1 LILTRPN
8 QRIRRQSTRSV
19 GFIRQPDIV
28 DDEAERTPVTL
39 PASRPTTRSQEL
51 FEIAKTLLPGGV
63 DSPVRAFGAVGGTPR
78 FIREAAGACVTD
90 ADGNQYI
97 DYVGSWGPLIAGHAH
112 PAVVEAVQRAAAL
125 GTSYGAP
132 TEAENDLAELV
143 INRFPSVE
151 RVRFVSSG
159 TEAAMSAVRLA
170 RAATGRDLIVKFDGC
185 YHGHADSMLVAAG
198 SGVMTFGQP
207 DSPGVPEALARLTI
221 SIPYNDVAAVEQVFA
236 ANRDRIA
243 ALLVEPV
250 AGNMGVIPPADG
262 YLEALRRITNANGTL
277 LVFDEVITGCRV
289 ARGGAQ
295 ERYGVAPDL
304 TILGKII
311 GGGLPVAAYGGR
323 ADLMDQLSPVGNVY
337 QAGTLSG
344 NPLAMAA
351 GIATLTLLDEL
362 GVYDQLEASAE
373 HLTQGLGKAAAA
385 AGIPVQ
391 LQRVGSMM
399 TMFFSDS
406 AATDYVSA
414 RKADTSRYARY
425 FHLMLERGCYFA
437 PSQFECGFVST
448 AHSDDDL
455 DATIAAAASAFALL
469 ND

>member
-1 LILTRPN
+1 MT
-8 QRIRRQSTRSV
+8 STN
-19 GFIRQPDIV
+19 
-28 DDEAERTPVTL
+28 
-39 PASRPTTRSQEL
+39 SRPTSRSAEL
-51 FEIAKTLLPGGV
+51 FARAQQLLPGGV

-78 FIREAAGACVTD
+78 FIAGASGSRVTD
-90 ADGNQYI
+90 VDNNSYI
-97 DYVGSWGPLIAGHAH
+97 DYVGSWGPMIAGHAN
-112 PAVVEAVQRAAAL
+112 PVVVEAVQQAAAR

-132 TEAENDLAELV
+132 TEGENELAELV
-143 INRFPSVE
+143 IDRFPSVE

-207 DSPGVPEALARLTI
+207 DSPGVPEALAKLTI
-221 SIPYNDVAAVEQVFA
+221 SIPFNDLGAVEQVFE
-236 ANRDRIA
+236 ANGDRIA

-250 AGNMGVIPPADG
+250 AGNMGVIPPVDG
-262 YLEALRRITNANGTL
+262 FLQGLREITSKHGSL

-295 ERYGVAPDL
+295 ERYGVSPDL

-311 GGGLPVAAYGGR
+311 GGGLPVAAYGGPV
-323 ADLMDQLSPVGNVY
+323 DLMNQLSPVGSVY

-351 GIATLTLLDEL
+351 GIQTLRLLDEP
-362 GVYDQLEASAE
+362 GVYEALETSAAY
-373 HLTQGLGKAAAA
+373 LTDGLSRAAAES
-385 AGIPVQ
+385 GIDVQ

-399 TMFFSDS
+399 TMFFSDQP
-406 AATDYVSA
+406 ATDYASA
-414 RKADTSRYARY
+414 RSADTGRYARY
-425 FHLMLERGCYFA
+425 FHGMLDRGVHLA
-437 PSQFECGFVST
+437 PSQFECGFIST
-448 AHSDDDL
+448 AHTEADL
-455 DATIAAAASAFALL
+455 DATIEAAAGALSSL
-469 ND
+469 AD

>member
-1 LILTRPN
+1 MIEEHLLSRTATP
-8 QRIRRQSTRSV
+8 STAVS
-19 GFIRQPDIV
+19 
-28 DDEAERTPVTL
+28 AK
-39 PASRPTTRSQEL
+39 L
-51 FEIAKTLLPGGV
+51 FERARQLLPGGV

-78 FIREAAGACVTD
+78 FIERASGSKVID
-90 ADGNQYI
+90 VDGNSYI
-97 DYVGSWGPLIAGHAH
+97 DYVCSWGPLISGHAH
-112 PAVVEAVQRAAAL
+112 PAVVEAVQQAAAR

-132 TEAENDLAELV
+132 TEGENELAELV
-143 INRFPSVE
+143 IERFPSVE
-151 RVRFVSSG
+151 KVRFVSSG
-159 TEAAMSAVRLA
+159 TEAAMSAARLA
-170 RAATGRDLIVKFDGC
+170 RAATGRDLLVKFDGC

-221 SIPYNDVAAVEQVFA
+221 SIPFNDVPLLERLFA
-236 ANRDRIA
+236 ESGDRIA
-243 ALLVEPV
+243 GVLVEPV

-262 YLEALRRITNANGTL
+262 FLRALRRLTSAHGAL

-295 ERYGVAPDL
+295 DLYGVSPDL

-311 GGGLPVAAYGGR
+311 GGGLPLAAYGGA

-344 NPLAMAA
+344 NPLAVAA
-351 GIATLTLLDEL
+351 GIASLKLLDGP
-362 GVYDQLEASAE
+362 GVYEGLEEQAGRLEA
-373 HLTQGLGKAAAA
+373 GLAGASEK

-399 TMFFSDS
+399 TMFFSEQP
-406 AATDYVSA
+406 ATDYASA
-414 RKADTSRYARY
+414 KEADTRRYADY
-425 FHLMLERGCYFA
+425 FHAMLSQGVYFA

-455 DATIAAAASAFALL
+455 DATVSIAREAFMAMSR
-469 ND
+469 

>member
-1 LILTRPN
+1 MTLT
-8 QRIRRQSTRSV
+8 T
-19 GFIRQPDIV
+19 
-28 DDEAERTPVTL
+28 
-39 PASRPTTRSQEL
+39 SRGTTRSSEL
-51 FEIAKTLLPGGV
+51 FDRAKQLLPGGV

-78 FIREAAGACVTD
+78 FISAASGATVTD
-90 ADGNQYI
+90 VDGNTYI
-97 DYVGSWGPLIAGHAH
+97 DYVGSWGPLITGHAH
-112 PAVVEAVQRAAAL
+112 PAVVEAIQQAAAR

-143 INRFPSVE
+143 IDRFPSVE
-151 RVRFVSSG
+151 RLRFVSSG

-170 RAATGRDLIVKFDGC
+170 RAATGRDMIVKFDGC

-207 DSPGVPEALARLTI
+207 DSPGVPEALAQLTV
-221 SIPYNDVAAVEQVFA
+221 SIPFNNIEAVEQVFE
-236 ANRDRIA
+236 ANSGKIA

-250 AGNMGVIPPADG
+250 AGNMGVIPPARG
-262 YLEALRRITNANGTL
+262 YLEALRRITDEHGSL

-295 ERYGVAPDL
+295 ERFGVSPDL

-323 ADLMDQLSPVGNVY
+323 VDLMDQLSPTGNVY

-351 GIATLTLLDEL
+351 GIATLKLLDEP
-362 GVYDQLEASAE
+362 GVYDRLEASAQR
-373 HLTQGLGKAAAA
+373 LTEGLASAAER
-385 AGIPVQ
+385 AGVTIQ

-399 TMFFSDS
+399 TMFFSDRP
-406 AATDYVSA
+406 ATNYESA
-414 RKADTSRYARY
+414 RSADTDRYARY

-448 AHSDDDL
+448 AHGDNDL
-455 DATIAAAASAFALL
+455 DATVAAAASAFESLAG
-469 ND
+469 

>member
-1 LILTRPN
+1 MTTAP
-8 QRIRRQSTRSV
+8 
-19 GFIRQPDIV
+19 
-28 DDEAERTPVTL
+28 
-39 PASRPTTRSQEL
+39 SRPTKISQTL
-51 FEIAKTLLPGGV
+51 FDKAQTLLPGGV

-78 FIREAAGACVTD
+78 FIASASGATVTD
-90 ADGNQYI
+90 VDGNAYT

-112 PAVVEAVQRAAAL
+112 PAVVEAVQQAAAR

-132 TEAENDLAELV
+132 TEGENELGEL
-143 INRFPSVE
+143 IIDRFPSVE

-159 TEAAMSAVRLA
+159 TEAGMSAVRLA
-170 RAATGRDLIVKFDGC
+170 RAATGRDMIVKFDGC

-221 SIPYNDVAAVEQVFA
+221 SIPFNDISSVEAAFE
-236 ANRDRIA
+236 ANRGQIA

-262 YLEALRRITNANGTL
+262 YLEALRRITREHGAL

-295 ERYGVAPDL
+295 ERFGVEPDL
-304 TILGKII
+304 TVLGKII
-311 GGGLPVAAYGGR
+311 GGGLPVAAYGGS
-323 ADLMDQLSPVGNVY
+323 ADLMDQLSPVGSVY

-351 GIATLTLLDEL
+351 GIQTLKLLDEP
-362 GVYDQLEASAE
+362 GVYDQLEASAQR
-373 HLTQGLGKAAAA
+373 LTDGLRSAASE
-385 AGIPVQ
+385 AGVSVR

-399 TMFFSDS
+399 TMFFSDTQ
-406 AATDYVSA
+406 ATDYATA
-414 RKADTSRYARY
+414 RHADTDRYARY
-425 FHLMLERGCYFA
+425 FHNMLDRGSYFA

-448 AHSDDDL
+448 AHTNDDI
-455 DATIAAAASAFALL
+455 DATVEAARAAMGAL
-469 ND
+469 DG